1 MQTDNRSELIHKS
14 QKMGFSVLFVLLTA
28 MSLIFTNKATCQ
40 ESADYEE
47 IVVSFSVPRIG
58 GADVSALVKDET
70 LYLCLNDVFNFLK
83 IKYNTDSGFNTFS
96 GFFITEDASYLIDR
110 TKNKIEY
117 QKKEFILKEGDLIR
131 TETGLYLKS
140 DYFGQIFG
148 LDCIFSFRSLTVTLN
163 TKVELP
169 IIREMRQEQ
178 MRKSINE
185 IKGVVEADT
194 IIKRKY
200 PVFNFGNAD
209 WTLNSTQESSGAVN
223 SRLALDIGAIV
234 AGGET
239 DIMLNYETDSPF
251 SLKKQYYQWRY
262 ANNDFKGLTQV
273 ILGKIQSESIAT
285 LTSPVVGGKITNTPT
300 TYRRSFG
307 TYTLSDIT
315 EPGWLV
321 ELYVNNVLVDY
332 KKADASGFYTF
343 DVPLIYGSTDVKLQF
358 YGPWGEERSQEKN
371 IEIPFNFLPKGRFEY
386 DISAGMI
393 EDSTGSVFSRA
404 NFDYGISRFMT
415 IGGGVEYLS
424 SLDSMKY
431 IPFAKASIKIAPNLL
446 LSGVYNHGTNFSSI
460 LNWKL
465 KSDMQFE
472 FNYIKYNKGQTAI
485 TTTYTEERKFL
496 FSMPIRLKKTSFY
509 TRLSLN
515 QSLTKTSKFTNA
527 ELIFTGTVLGV
538 NANLTTGA
546 QVYGDGDPRVYSN
559 MSFSTRLPGGFI
571 LTPQALYN
579 YSSGKFE
586 NAKCGIEKRLF
597 KKGYLNLSYENNLNN
612 KTSNIEVG
620 FRYDFSFAQTG
631 INARRSGSTT
641 TVTESATGSII
652 FDARSGYISGSSRS
666 TVGKGGLVLIPF
678 LDINC
683 NGIKERGEPKISGL
697 QAHISGGRIE
707 SDDKDTLVRV
717 FDLEPYANHILT
729 IDGVNF
735 DNIAWQIK
743 NKNMNVVVEPNM
755 FRRINIPVSVMGEAS
770 GMVYIAGR
778 GGKSGQGRI
787 IINFHRS
794 DSTLVKST
802 MSEADGYFS
811 FLGLTPGKYYA
822 QIDPA
827 QMEKVGMTASEPI
840 NFEIHSLID
849 GDIVDNLEFTL
860 RKINEEEEVVPDS
873 DTIKVSNTD
882 SLVQQKPAQQKSIKD
897 ETPKISPDAAG
908 SFRIQL
914 LATKTRIEKE
924 GVFEFIISAM
934 PGLKIEEIKGNDG
947 LYRYSTGGFKTKAE
961 AEKVIREIRKNGW
974 KDFFITAEDQKN
986 TTEAKADKGSYRYKI
1001 QLLATSKPVDKSEI
1015 FGMLLNSIK
1024 NLEIEE
1030 TLESDGLYHYST
1042 GLFKSKKAASDFVKL
1057 LNDSG
1062 WNECYISKL

>member
-1 MQTDNRSELIHKS
+1 MQTGRRSGLDPKS
-14 QKMGFSVLFVLLTA
+14 QKRGFSVLFALLTTL
-28 MSLIFTNKATCQ
+28 SLLFPKEATCQ

-47 IVVSFSVPRIG
+47 IIVSFSVPRIG

-83 IKYNTDSGFNTFS
+83 IKYNTDSGFNSFS
-96 GFFITEDASYLIDR
+96 GFFLTEEATYNIDR

-117 QKKEFILKEGDLIR
+117 QKKEFTLKEGDLIR
-131 TETGLYLKS
+131 TETGLYMKS
-140 DYFGQIFG
+140 NYFGEIFG
-148 LDCIFSFRSLTVTLN
+148 LDCIFNFRALSVTLN
-163 TKVELP
+163 TKIELP

-209 WTLNSTQESSGAVN
+209 WTLNSTQNTGEAVN
-223 SRLALDIGAIV
+223 SRLAVDIGAIV

-239 DIMLNYETDSPF
+239 DIMLNYETGSPF
-251 SLKKQYYQWRY
+251 SLKNQYYQWRY
-262 ANNDFKGLTQV
+262 ANNDFKAFTQV
-273 ILGKIQSESIAT
+273 ILGKIQSESIST

-307 TYTLSDIT
+307 TYTLSDVT
-315 EPGWLV
+315 EPGWMV

-386 DISAGMI
+386 NISAGMV
-393 EDSTGSVFSRA
+393 EDSTGTLFSKA

-415 IGGGVEYLS
+415 VGGGVEYLS
-424 SLDSMKY
+424 SLDSLKY
-431 IPFAKASIKIAPNLL
+431 IPFAQASIKIAPNLL
-446 LSGVYNHGTNFSSI
+446 LSGVYNHGTNFSGI

-465 KSDMQFE
+465 KSDLQFE
-472 FNYIKYNKGQTAI
+472 VNYIKYAKGQTAI
-485 TTTYTEERKFL
+485 TTNYTEERKIL
-496 FSMPIRLKKTSFY
+496 LSMPIRLKKASFY

-515 QSLTKTSKFTNA
+515 QSLTETSKFTNA

-546 QVYGDGDPRVYSN
+546 QLYGESDPRVYSN

-597 KKGYLNLSYENNLNN
+597 KKGYLNLSYENNFNN
-612 KTSNIEVG
+612 KTASFEVG
-620 FRYDFSFAQTG
+620 FRYDFSFAQSG
-631 INARRSGSTT
+631 INARRSGGTT

-666 TVGKGGLVLIPF
+666 TVGTGGIILMSF

-683 NGIKERGEPKISGL
+683 NGIKDKGEPKISGL

-735 DNIAWQIK
+735 DNIAWQLK
-743 NKNMNVVVEPNM
+743 HKAMSVVVEPNM
-755 FRRINIPVSVMGEAS
+755 FRRIDIPVSVMGEAS
-770 GMVYIAGR
+770 GMVYLSGR
-778 GGKSGQGRI
+778 NGKSGQGRI
-787 IINFHRS
+787 IINFHRI
-794 DSTLVKST
+794 DSSLVKST
-802 MSEADGYFS
+802 LSEADGYFS

-822 QIDPA
+822 QIDPS
-827 QMEKVGMTASEPI
+827 QMEKVAMTASEAI
-840 NFEIHSLID
+840 HFEIKSLID

-860 RKINEEEEVVPDS
+860 KKKIEDEEVIPVN
-873 DTIKVSNTD
+873 DTVKATEIKHSAT
-882 SLVQQKPAQQKSIKD
+882 QKTIVKDTLQKREESD
-897 ETPKISPDAAG
+897 ET
-908 SFRIQL
+908 FRVQL
-914 LATKTRIEKE
+914 LATKTRIEKD
-924 GVFEFIISAM
+924 GVFEYIISAM
-934 PGLKIEEIKGNDG
+934 PEIKIEEIKGNDG
-947 LYRYSTGGFKTKAE
+947 FYRYCTGEYRSKAE
-961 AEKVIREIRKNGW
+961 AENIMRAIRKNGW
-974 KDFFITAEDQKN
+974 DDCFITSDKN
-986 TTEAKADKGSYRYKI
+986 REVKTMKGVGEGYKYKI
-1001 QLLATSKPVDKSEI
+1001 QLLATRKPVEIREI
-1015 FGMLLNSIK
+1015 FGILLNTFK
-1024 NLEIEE
+1024 NLEIDE
-1030 TLESDGLYHYST
+1030 TLESDGLYHYTT
-1042 GLFKSKKAASDFVKL
+1042 GMFRSRKAASDFVKL
-1057 LNDSG
+1057 LYDAG
-1062 WNECYISKL
+1062 WEECYISNL

>member
-1 MQTDNRSELIHKS
+1 MQTNKRTGLNRKS
-14 QKMGFSVLFVLLTA
+14 IKIGFSVFFTLLTTLLLLFSNDA
-28 MSLIFTNKATCQ
+28 NGQ
-40 ESADYEE
+40 EDRDYEE
-47 IVVSFSVPRIG
+47 IVVSLSVPRIG

-70 LYLCLNDVFNFLK
+70 LYLCVNDVFNFLK
-83 IKYNTDSGFNTFS
+83 IKYNTDSGFNSFS
-96 GFFITEDASYLIDR
+96 GFFISEEATYNIDR
-110 TKNKIEY
+110 TKNKIIY
-117 QKKEFILKEGDLIR
+117 QKKEFSLKEGDLIR

-140 DYFGQIFG
+140 NYFGEIFG
-148 LDCIFSFRSLTVTLN
+148 LDCIFNFRALTVTLN

-169 IIREMRQEQ
+169 IIREIRQEQ
-178 MRKSINE
+178 MRKSINQ

-194 IIKRKY
+194 LIKRKY

-209 WTLNSTQESSGAVN
+209 WTLNSTQESNGTVN
-223 SRLALDIGAIV
+223 SRLALNIGAIV

-251 SLKKQYYQWRY
+251 SLKQQYYQWRY

-273 ILGKIQSESIAT
+273 ILGKIQSESIST

-307 TYTLSDIT
+307 TYTLSDVT
-315 EPGWLV
+315 EPGWMV

-386 DISAGMI
+386 NISAGMV
-393 EDSTGSVFSRA
+393 EDSTGSLFSKA

-415 IGGGVEYLS
+415 VGGGVEYLS
-424 SLDSMKY
+424 SLDSLKY
-431 IPFAKASIKIAPNLL
+431 IPFAKASLKIAPNLL
-446 LSGVYNHGTNFSSI
+446 LSGVYNYGTNFSGI

-465 KSDMQFE
+465 KSDLQFE
-472 FNYIKYNKGQTAI
+472 FNYIKYDKGQTAI
-485 TTTYTEERKFL
+485 TTNYTEERKIL
-496 FSMPIRLKKTSFY
+496 LSMPIRFKKTSFY

-515 QSLTKTSKFTNA
+515 QSLTETSKFTNA

-546 QVYGDGDPRVYSN
+546 QLYGESDPRVYSN

-597 KKGYLNLSYENNLNN
+597 KKGYLNLSYENNFNN
-612 KTSNIEVG
+612 NTSNIEIG
-620 FRYDFSFAQTG
+620 FRYDFSFAQSG
-631 INARRSGSTT
+631 INARRSGGKT

-666 TVGKGGLVLIPF
+666 TVGNGGLILIPF

-683 NGIKERGEPKISGL
+683 NGIKDKGEPKISGL

-707 SDDKDTLVRV
+707 SDDRDTLVRV

-755 FRRINIPVSVMGEAS
+755 FRRIDIPVSVMGEAS
-770 GMVYIAGR
+770 GMVYLSGR
-778 GGKSGQGRI
+778 NGKSGQGRI
-787 IINFHRS
+787 IINFHRV
-794 DSTLVKST
+794 DSSLVKST
-802 MSEADGYFS
+802 LSEADGYFS
-811 FLGLTPGKYYA
+811 FLGLKPGKYYA

-827 QMEKVGMTASEPI
+827 QMEKVGMTASEAI
-840 NFEIHSLID
+840 HFEIKSLID

-860 RKINEEEEVVPDS
+860 KKKIDDEIIPAN
-873 DTIKVSNTD
+873 DTVNVSEIK
-882 SLVQQKPAQQKSIKD
+882 QAAIQKSIEKD
-897 ETPKISPDAAG
+897 TLQIIDESGDT
-908 SFRIQL
+908 FRVQL
-914 LATKTRIEKE
+914 LATKIRIEKNSA
-924 GVFEFIISAM
+924 FKDIISAM
-934 PGLKIEEIKGNDG
+934 PEIKIEEIKGKDG
-947 LYRYSTGGFKTKAE
+947 FYRYTTSGYKSKVE
-961 AEKVIREIRKNGW
+961 AVIVLNGIRKNGW
-974 KDFFITAEDQKN
+974 KDCFIISDDSRDVKTLTGKN
-986 TTEAKADKGSYRYKI
+986 EGYGYKI
-1001 QLLATSKPVDKSEI
+1001 QLLATSKPVDKTTI
-1015 FGMLLNSIK
+1015 FCILLKTIK
-1024 NLEIEE
+1024 NLQIDE
-1030 TLESDGLYHYST
+1030 TLASDGLYHYTT
-1042 GLFKSKKAASDFVKL
+1042 GIFKNKKAATDFVRL
-1057 LNDSG
+1057 LYNAG
-1062 WNECYISKL
+1062 WKECYILHK

>member
-1 MQTDNRSELIHKS
+1 
-14 QKMGFSVLFVLLTA
+14 
-28 MSLIFTNKATCQ
+28 
-40 ESADYEE
+40 
-47 IVVSFSVPRIG
+47 
-58 GADVSALVKDET
+58 
-70 LYLCLNDVFNFLK
+70 
-83 IKYNTDSGFNTFS
+83 
-96 GFFITEDASYLIDR
+96 
-110 TKNKIEY
+110 
-117 QKKEFILKEGDLIR
+117 
-131 TETGLYLKS
+131 
-140 DYFGQIFG
+140 
-148 LDCIFSFRSLTVTLN
+148 
-163 TKVELP
+163 
-169 IIREMRQEQ
+169 
-178 MRKSINE
+178 
-185 IKGVVEADT
+185 
-194 IIKRKY
+194 
-200 PVFNFGNAD
+200 
-209 WTLNSTQESSGAVN
+209 
-223 SRLALDIGAIV
+223 
-234 AGGET
+234 
-239 DIMLNYETDSPF
+239 
-251 SLKKQYYQWRY
+251 
-262 ANNDFKGLTQV
+262 
-273 ILGKIQSESIAT
+273 
-285 LTSPVVGGKITNTPT
+285 
-300 TYRRSFG
+300 
-307 TYTLSDIT
+307 
-315 EPGWLV
+315 LV

-404 NFDYGISRFMT
+404 NFDYGISRFLT

-465 KSDMQFE
+465 KSDIQFE
-472 FNYIKYNKGQTAI
+472 LNYIKYNKGQTAI

-515 QSLTKTSKFTNA
+515 QSLTETSKFTNA

-538 NANLTTGA
+538 NTNLTTGA
-546 QVYGDGDPRVYSN
+546 QIYGEGDPRVYSN
-559 MSFSTRLPGGFI
+559 ISFSTRLPGGFI

-597 KKGYLNLSYENNLNN
+597 KKGYLNLSYENNLSN

-631 INARRSGSTT
+631 INARRSGHAT
-641 TVTESATGSII
+641 TVTESATGSLI
-652 FDARSGYISGSSRS
+652 FDARSGYISASSRS
-666 TVGKGGLVLIPF
+666 TVGNGGLVLTPF

-683 NGIKERGEPKISGL
+683 NGIKDKGEPKISGL
-697 QAHISGGRIE
+697 QAHISGGRIQ

-770 GMVYIAGR
+770 GMVYLSGR
-778 GGKSGQGRI
+778 SGKSGKGRI
-787 IINFHRS
+787 LINFHRI

-802 MSEADGYFS
+802 LSEADGYFS
-811 FLGLTPGKYYA
+811 FLGLRPGKYYA

-827 QMEKVGMTASEPI
+827 QMEKVGMTASKAI

-860 RKINEEEEVVPDS
+860 KKIVEDEEVVPEK
-873 DTIKVSNTD
+873 DTINTIKTD
-882 SLVQQKPAQQKSIKD
+882 VPAQQKPAQQKSTKD
-897 ETPKISPDAAG
+897 DTVERRAESAG
-908 SFRIQL
+908 TFRIQL
-914 LATKTRIEKE
+914 LATRTRIEKE
-924 GVFEFIISAM
+924 GVFEYIISAI
-934 PGLKIEEIKGNDG
+934 PDLKIEEIKGNDG
-947 LYRYSTGGFKTKAE
+947 FYRYITGGYKTKAE

-974 KDFFITAEDQKN
+974 KDCFITVDEQKDKI
-986 TTEAKADKGSYRYKI
+986 EAKAEKGEYRYKI
-1001 QLLATSKPVDKSEI
+1001 QLIATSKPLDKAET
-1015 FGMLLNSIK
+1015 FGMLFNRI
-1024 NLEIEE
+1024 NGIEIDE

-1057 LNDSG
+1057 LNDAG
-1062 WNECYISKL
+1062 WKECYISKL

>member
-1 MQTDNRSELIHKS
+1 MQTGRRSGLYPKS
-14 QKMGFSVLFVLLTA
+14 QKRGFSVLFALLT
-28 MSLIFTNKATCQ
+28 MLSLLFSKEATCQ

-47 IVVSFSVPRIG
+47 IIVSFSVPRIG

-70 LYLCLNDVFNFLK
+70 LYLCINDVFNFLK
-83 IKYNTDSGFNTFS
+83 IKYNTDSGFNSFS
-96 GFFITEDASYLIDR
+96 GFFITEEATYNIDR
-110 TKNKIEY
+110 TKNQILY
-117 QKKEFILKEGDLIR
+117 LKKEFTLKEGDMIR

-140 DYFGQIFG
+140 NYFGEIFG
-148 LDCIFSFRSLTVTLN
+148 LDCIFNFRALSVTLN
-163 TKVELP
+163 TKIELP

-178 MRKSINE
+178 MRKSINQ

-194 IIKRKY
+194 LIKRKY
-200 PVFNFGNAD
+200 PILNFGNAD

-223 SRLALDIGAIV
+223 SRLALNIGAIV

-251 SLKKQYYQWRY
+251 SLKQQYYQWRY
-262 ANNDFKGLTQV
+262 ANNDFKAFTQV
-273 ILGKIQSESIAT
+273 ILGKIQSESIST

-307 TYTLSDIT
+307 TYTLSDVT
-315 EPGWLV
+315 EPGWMV

-358 YGPWGEERSQEKN
+358 YGPWGEERSQEKS

-386 DISAGMI
+386 DISAGMV
-393 EDSTGSVFSRA
+393 EDSTRSLFSRA
-404 NFDYGISRFMT
+404 NFDYGIARFMT
-415 IGGGVEYLS
+415 LGGGVEYLS
-424 SLDSMKY
+424 SLDSLKY

-446 LSGVYNHGTNFSSI
+446 LSGVYNYGTNFSGI

-465 KSDMQFE
+465 KSNLQFE
-472 FNYIKYNKGQTAI
+472 FNYIKYDKRQTAI
-485 TTTYTEERKFL
+485 STNYTEERKL
-496 FSMPIRLKKTSFY
+496 LLSMPIRFKKTSFY

-515 QSLTKTSKFTNA
+515 QSLTETSKFTNA

-546 QVYGDGDPRVYSN
+546 QVYGKSDPRVYSN
-559 MSFSTRLPGGFI
+559 MSFSARLPGGFI

-597 KKGYLNLSYENNLNN
+597 KKGYLNLSYDNNLNN
-612 KTSNIEVG
+612 KTSNIELG
-620 FRYDFSFAQTG
+620 FRYDFSFAQSG

-666 TVGKGGLVLIPF
+666 TVGTGGIILMSF

-683 NGIKERGEPKISGL
+683 NGIKDKGEPKISGL

-707 SDDKDTLVRV
+707 SNDRDTLVRV
-717 FDLEPYANHILT
+717 FDLEPYANHILS

-755 FRRINIPVSVMGEAS
+755 FRRIDIPVSVMGEAS
-770 GMVYIAGR
+770 GMVYLSGR
-778 GGKSGQGRI
+778 NGKSGQGRI
-787 IINFHRS
+787 IINFHRV
-794 DSTLVKST
+794 DSSLVKST
-802 MSEADGYFS
+802 LSEADGYFS
-811 FLGLTPGKYYA
+811 FLGLKPGKYYA

-860 RKINEEEEVVPDS
+860 KKNIEDEEVVPAN
-873 DTIKVSNTD
+873 DTVKTSEIIM
-882 SLVQQKPAQQKSIKD
+882 PAQQKNVVKD
-897 ETPKISPDAAG
+897 TLQKSEESG
-908 SFRIQL
+908 NNFRVQL
-914 LATKTRIEKE
+914 LATKTRIEKD
-924 GVFEFIISAM
+924 GVFEYIISAM
-934 PGLKIEEIKGNDG
+934 PGIKIEEIKGKDG
-947 LYRYSTGGFKTKAE
+947 FYRYSTSGYKSKAE
-961 AEKVIREIRKNGW
+961 AETVMKEIRKNGW
-974 KDFFITAEDQKN
+974 KDCFITSDN
-986 TTEAKADKGSYRYKI
+986 NREAKAMKGSFEGYKYKI
-1001 QLLATSKPVDKSEI
+1001 QLLATIKPVEI
-1015 FGMLLNSIK
+1015 REVFGTLLNTIK
-1024 NLEIEE
+1024 NLQIVEN
-1030 TLESDGLYHYST
+1030 LESDGLYHYSA
-1042 GLFKSKKAASDFVKL
+1042 GMFRSKKAASDFVKL

-1062 WNECYISKL
+1062 WKECYILHL

>member
-14 QKMGFSVLFVLLTA
+14 QKLGFSVLFVLLTA
-28 MSLIFTNKATCQ
+28 VSLLFTNKATCQ

-96 GFFITEDASYLIDR
+96 GFFITEDAAYLIDR

-117 QKKEFILKEGDLIR
+117 QKKEFLLKEGDLIR

-209 WTLNSTQESSGAVN
+209 WTLNSTQESSGAFN

-631 INARRSGSTT
+631 INARRSGSAT

-683 NGIKERGEPKISGL
+683 NGIKEKDEPKISGL

-743 NKNMNVVVEPNM
+743 NKNLNVVVEPNM

-860 RKINEEEEVVPDS
+860 RKIIEEEEVVPDS
-873 DTIKVSNTD
+873 DTIKISKTD

-914 LATKTRIEKE
+914 LATKTPIEKE

-961 AEKVIREIRKNGW
+961 AEKAIREIRKNGW
-974 KDFFITAEDQKN
+974 KDCFITAEGKKN
-986 TTEAKADKGSYRYKI
+986 ATEAKADKESYRYKI
-1001 QLLATSKPVDKSEI
+1001 QLLVTSKPVDKSEI
-1015 FGMLLNSIK
+1015 FGILLSSIK

-1030 TLESDGLYHYST
+1030 SLESDGLYHYST